1 MYKRQE
7 QASKKIKT
15 SFVLDEISKVEKI
28 EVSEEDAKKE
38 IKKIAD
44 SYSMSEEDVKK
55 NLGTNFDIK
64 SEIIIKKTIDLL
76 KESNK

>member
-1 MYKRQE
+1 M
-7 QASKKIKT
+7 
-15 SFVLDEISKVEKI
+15 L
-28 EVSEEDAKKE
+28 KKE

-76 KESNK
+76 KEKKMLKKKLKK